1 MGGRSGGES
10 LNLNGAEEQAHFD
23 LEERKGYILI
33 RVSGALA
40 TEAEVDR
47 LAAFI
52 ADAFERTGFRKLL
65 VDARTLEVPFPDD
78 ACHHAWEWIHA
89 RRYDQLA
96 CVMPPA
102 ADLVLTR
109 LNMTGVSSGLPFRA
123 FPTVVDAHRWLDL
136 RLSGVH
142 RRPSSSMIPI
152 ATKNS
157 LDPGT
162 TSSEPPPGL
171 ASQVATPPPPAAV
184 SSVPP
189 RENRS

>member
-1 MGGRSGGES
+1 M
-10 LNLNGAEEQAHFD
+10 NLNREEEHARFD

-33 RVSGALA
+33 RVSGTLP
-40 TEAEVDR
+40 TEADVDR
-47 LAAFI
+47 LAAFVST
-52 ADAFERTGFRKLL
+52 AVERTGSRKLL
-65 VDARTLEVPFPDD
+65 LDARTLEVPFPDD
-78 ACHHAWEWIHA
+78 ACHRAWEWIHA

-123 FPTVVDAHRWLDL
+123 FPTVVDAHRWLDQ

-152 ATKNS
+152 AAKN
-157 LDPGT
+157 
-162 TSSEPPPGL
+162 SEPPPGA

>member
-1 MGGRSGGES
+1 MELQSADTTFEV
-10 LNLNGAEEQAHFD
+10 
-23 LEERKGYILI
+23 EERKGYVLI
-33 RVSGALA
+33 RVSGSLP
-40 TEAEVDR
+40 TEADVDR

-52 ADAFERTGFRKLL
+52 SDALERTGLRKLL
-65 VDARTLEVPFPDD
+65 MDARLLEVPFPDD

-96 CVMPPA
+96 CVMPPT

-123 FPTVVDAHRWLDL
+123 FGTVVDAHRWLEM

-142 RRPSSSMIPI
+142 RRPSSSLIPV
-152 ATKNS
+152 ASKNS
-157 LDPGT
+157 DR
-162 TSSEPPPGL
+162 PPGPS
-171 ASQVATPPPPAAV
+171 SQVATPPPPAAV

>member
-1 MGGRSGGES
+1 MELQGT
-10 LNLNGAEEQAHFD
+10 ATTFD
-23 LEERKGYILI
+23 VEERKGYVLI
-33 RVSGALA
+33 RVTGSLP
-40 TEAEVDR
+40 TEADVDR

-52 ADAFERTGFRKLL
+52 SDALERTGLRKLL
-65 VDARTLEVPFPDD
+65 IDARALEMPFPDD

-96 CVMPPA
+96 CVVPPA

-123 FPTVVDAHRWLDL
+123 FPTVVDAHRWLEL

-152 ATKNS
+152 ASKSSTN
-157 LDPGT
+157 
-162 TSSEPPPGL
+162 SEPPPGL
-171 ASQVATPPPPAAV
+171 PSRVATPTPPPV

>member
-1 MGGRSGGES
+1 VRSVWGERV
-10 LNLNGAEEQAHFD
+10 NLNRADEEADFD
-23 LEERKGYILI
+23 LEERKGYALI
-33 RVSGALA
+33 RVRGALP
-40 TEAEVDR
+40 TEADVDR
-47 LAAFI
+47 LAMFI
-52 ADAFERTGFRKLL
+52 ADAIERTGLRKLL
-65 VDARTLEVPFPDD
+65 IDARALEVPFPDD

-102 ADLVLTR
+102 ADLIITR

-123 FPTVVDAHRWLDL
+123 FPTVVDAHRWLEL

-142 RRPSSSMIPI
+142 RRPSSSMIPV
-152 ATKNS
+152 AMKKS
-157 LDPGT
+157 D
-162 TSSEPPPGL
+162 PPP
-171 ASQVATPPPPAAV
+171 SVSSRVATPPPPTAV